1 MREELLTQ
9 MTEGDGD
16 TEFVQLKK
24 RRARKRK
31 RNVKKFEELNDVGS
45 DIPLVHDNAF
55 TGCLPTGCH
64 SFEINS
70 AGHCGKKD
78 DDTGNAQLSSSFPN
92 DGRHRLSGSSLCCH
106 NQSPV
111 SHQDVCGVVDID
123 NTVKVVNAIGDDN
136 DKTAVHDNALTG
148 CLADGCHSHCAS
160 FLPFMK
166 QGFLPSNAQLCESS
180 VDGHR
185 QQLLGIPCDTLVK
198 ETALINVQQTLN
210 ENEALNVIFA
220 MGSAGMETEVLSRYQ
235 KLNRKWRLQQK
246 QSVIKTRI
254 QPKNIRQNQ

>member
-1 MREELLTQ
+1 MQGMQAKQGHEVPPCPVKEQEDITQ
-9 MTEGDGD
+9 ETTPLMQE
-16 TEFVQLKK
+16 QK

-31 RNVKKFEELNDVGS
+31 QNKKKPNSLNDVGS
-45 DIPLVHDNAF
+45 GNPLVHDNAF
-55 TGCLPTGCH
+55 TGCLPMGCH

-78 DDTGNAQLSSSFPN
+78 DDTGNAQLCSSLSN
-92 DGRHRLSGSSLCCH
+92 DGRRRLSESSLCCH

-160 FLPFMK
+160 FLPFVK

-180 VDGHR
+180 LDGHR
-185 QQLLGIPCDTLVK
+185 
-198 ETALINVQQTLN
+198 
-210 ENEALNVIFA
+210 
-220 MGSAGMETEVLSRYQ
+220 
-235 KLNRKWRLQQK
+235 
-246 QSVIKTRI
+246 
-254 QPKNIRQNQ
+254 